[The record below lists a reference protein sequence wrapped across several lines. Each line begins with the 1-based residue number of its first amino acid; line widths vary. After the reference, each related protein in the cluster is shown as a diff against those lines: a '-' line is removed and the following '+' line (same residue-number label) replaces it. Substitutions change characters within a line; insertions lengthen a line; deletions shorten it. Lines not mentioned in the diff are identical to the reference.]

1 MSQRELLIVIAHANQ
16 CDMCRSRLLTEL
28 ERVCS
33 GRALTE
39 EEVATLSKLTRD
51 DFVTPDLLAKAAG
64 LTTEA
69 LISYQDNPIV
79 RLRHF

>member
-16 CDMCRSRLLTEL
+16 CDMCRSQLLTEPD
-28 ERVCS
+28 RVFS

-39 EEVATLSKLTRD
+39 DERETLKKLSRD

-64 LTTEA
+64 LTSEV
-69 LISYQDNPIV
+69 LVSYQDNPIV